1 MGVECGGGFSVR
13 EEIQELINN
22 NPTLAAQMVQTWLAF
37 SATNIVFTPTGE
49 LVLGVLKDIHSPEKA
64 IPETGNFCLIGG
76 FNGGI
81 VDNLCS
87 FKELAD
93 THLKTMLSIDVKDCL
108 YTTQFT
114 HTEYPAEAM
123 EKPLNTPYGSFPIK
137 RVAFERIV
145 VLSEKQMREIQP
157 KGKIKNIWTVN
168 YDDFMDDMFQYPED
182 CRFQH
187 QLDTVKKAFKQ
198 VHAKGYARGFTAL
211 LRRVFHVKPW

>member
-1 MGVECGGGFSVR
+1 MGVECGGIPSVR
-13 EEIQELINN
+13 EKIRNIIEKDPIH
-22 NPTLAAQMVQTWLAF
+22 TAAMVQTWLAF

-81 VDNLCS
+81 VDNPCS

-145 VLSEKQMREIQP
+145 VLSEKQMREMQP

-168 YDDFMDDMFQYPED
+168 YGDFMDDMFQYPED

>member
-1 MGVECGGGFSVR
+1 MADNNPQD
-13 EEIQELINN
+13 IQNIIND

-49 LVLGVLKDIHSPEKA
+49 LILGVLKDIHSPEKA

-76 FNGGI
+76 FNGGV
-81 VDNLCS
+81 VDGPCS

-93 THLKTMLSIDVKDCL
+93 AHLKNMLSLDVKDCL

-123 EKPLNTPYGSFPIK
+123 ETPLNTPYGSFPIK

-145 VLSEKQMREIQP
+145 VLSGKQMREMQP
-157 KGKIKNIWTVN
+157 QGKIKNIWTVN

-182 CRFQH
+182 SRFQH
-187 QLDTVKKAFKQ
+187 QLDTVKKAFEQ
-198 VHAKGYARGFTAL
+198 VHHHGYDRGLKAL
-211 LRRVFHVKPW
+211 LRRFFRVREW